1 MAGSWKSGEVL
12 AWTEGDGPGRPPQG
26 PGKAI
31 PFALAGVLSVVFV
44 GILSSDSLCPDHRAW
59 VQGLGTVG
67 LIGTVLAVIGL
78 VRGWAMAP
86 LLTLTA
92 ASTGVVIGFIDAVH
106 DPTRGRLI
114 AAGFA
119 VVCFGAIA
127 LALKSISLRAWDRSL
142 RQSLRPVDAPP
153 GPEAGAPAPVAEAH
167 SGEMPGIDEPS
178 RPLLNQ

>member
-31 PFALAGVLSVVFV
+31 PFALAGVLSVVFF
-44 GILSSDSLCPDHRAW
+44 GILSSDTLCPDHRAW

-67 LIGTVLAVIGL
+67 FTGTVLAVIGL

-86 LLTLTA
+86 LLTLA
-92 ASTGVVIGFIDAVH
+92 AAGTGVAIGFIDAVH
-106 DPTRGRLI
+106 DPTRGRLV

-119 VVCFGAIA
+119 VVCFGAVA
-127 LALKSISLRAWDRSL
+127 LALESMRLRAWDRSL
-142 RQSLRPVDAPP
+142 RESLRPVDAPA
-153 GPEAGAPAPVAEAH
+153 GPEAAAVAPDADAP
-167 SGEMPGIDEPS
+167 SGGVPGIDQPG